1 MELSRIELS
10 QWIISYHRYGSMN
23 CFVNQSPRCSIS
35 EVVVIIPNQPHLA
48 QSRAWHIIGASLEPH
63 VDITNFQRIG
73 ANRLL
78 GTRALTFSSPNLGF
92 TSFMILSNAEHA
104 LMGPIKLFNG
114 HASSLWNLHLCQLHF
129 CNPNPDE
136 SPLTKQLH

>member
-1 MELSRIELS
+1 MDYILSSVWINELLRQSEPSLLDFGSRSHTI
-10 QWIISYHRYGSMN
+10 
-23 CFVNQSPRCSIS
+23 
-35 EVVVIIPNQPHLA
+35 IIPNQPHLA
-48 QSRAWHIIGASLEPH
+48 QSRAWHIGASLEPH

-104 LMGPIKLFNG
+104 LIGPIKLFNG
-114 HASSLWNLHLCQLHF
+114 HAAYGIYICANFTSAIPILTSLR
-129 CNPNPDE
+129 
-136 SPLTKQLH
+136 